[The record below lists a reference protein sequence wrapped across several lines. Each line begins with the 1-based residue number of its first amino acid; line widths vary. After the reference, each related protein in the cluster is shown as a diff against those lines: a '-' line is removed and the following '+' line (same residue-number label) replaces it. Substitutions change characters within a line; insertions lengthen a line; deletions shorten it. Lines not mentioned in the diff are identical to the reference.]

1 MDEVVSQI
9 LEKQVLSAAKAVED
23 KIDEEIAALDRLD
36 PDDIEALRERRIQQM
51 RRAAERR
58 AKWRAQGHGE
68 YAEVPE
74 KEFFAAAKASE
85 RLVCHFY
92 RDNWPCKVL
101 DKHLSVIA
109 KQHVETRFIKVHAE
123 KAPFL
128 TEKLR
133 IVVLPTLA
141 IVKNAKVE
149 DYVVGFD
156 ELGGKDD
163 FSTED
168 LEERLAKSQVI
179 FLDGEGDIPPCTS
192 RTTLEEKAGRNFA
205 IATWLQRQRILCRAL
220 PPFQLQL
227 TQFPHV
233 PVIELPG
240 HRDSDQKER
249 EIRIKRRRVKGGA
262 PLPCA
267 DCARAVLGT
276 IQP

>member
-23 KIDEEIAALDRLD
+23 KLDEEIAALERLD

-58 AKWRAQGHGE
+58 AKWRAMGHGE

-101 DKHLSVIA
+101 DKHLSILA

-128 TEKLR
+128 SEKLR

-179 FLDGEGDIPPCTS
+179 ILDGEGS
-192 RTTLEEKAGRNFA
+192 AFA
-205 IATWLQRQRILCRAL
+205 SKQAAAASKRSVRQSG
-220 PPFQLQL
+220 
-227 TQFPHV
+227 T
-233 PVIELPG
+233 G
-240 HRDSDQKER
+240 DSSDSE
-249 EIRIKRRRVKGGA
+249 
-262 PLPCA
+262 
-267 DCARAVLGT
+267 
-276 IQP
+276 

>member
-23 KIDEEIAALDRLD
+23 KLDEEIAALERLD

-58 AKWRAQGHGE
+58 AKWRAMGHGE
-68 YAEVPE
+68 YSEVPE

-101 DKHLSVIA
+101 DKHLSILA

-141 IVKNAKVE
+141 IVKNGKVE

-179 FLDGEGDIPPCTS
+179 VLDGEGS
-192 RTTLEEKAGRNFA
+192 AFSSKQAAAASKRSV
-205 IATWLQRQRILCRAL
+205 RQSG
-220 PPFQLQL
+220 
-227 TQFPHV
+227 T
-233 PVIELPG
+233 G
-240 HRDSDQKER
+240 DSSDSE
-249 EIRIKRRRVKGGA
+249 
-262 PLPCA
+262 
-267 DCARAVLGT
+267 
-276 IQP
+276 